1 MSMSFFLRG
10 LIIGFSIAAPVG
22 PIGILCIRRTLA
34 EGRMPGFVSGLGAAT
49 ADALYGCVAGFGLT
63 FISSLLIN
71 QQGWF
76 RIVGGAFLCYLGL
89 RAFFSK
95 PTDQLTSEKG
105 KGLGGAYASTFFLTL
120 TNPITI
126 LAFAAIFA
134 GLGVANEN
142 RDYVSAVVLVMG
154 VFLGSTLWWVI
165 LSSGVGLFRKRFN
178 LQALQW
184 VNRFSGLILMGFG
197 LISLLGLKP

>member
-1 MSMSFFLRG
+1 MYMNFFVRG
-10 LIIGFSIAAPVG
+10 LIVGFSIAAPVG

-34 EGRMPGFVSGLGAAT
+34 EGRMSGFVSGLGAAT
-49 ADALYGCVAGFGLT
+49 ADGLYGCIAGFGLT
-63 FISSLLIN
+63 FISSFLIN

-76 RIVGGAFLCYLGL
+76 RIVGGVFLWYLGL

-95 PTDQLTSEKG
+95 PTDHLNSEEG
-105 KGLGGAYASTFFLTL
+105 KWLGTAYASTFFLTL
-120 TNPITI
+120 TNPVTI

-134 GLGVANEN
+134 GLGVANES
-142 RDYVSAVVLVMG
+142 RDYASAVMLVMG

-178 LQALQW
+178 LQALRW

-197 LISLLGLKP
+197 LVSFLGLK